1 MGTLLKQLTN
11 FNADILGITMLLAEG
26 NDISGNGPKIPEI
39 GSSSFRLPHVRPM
52 RSVKKS
58 PIRLVTENAYE
69 TVYQTLEKVA
79 EQARND
85 LEQ

>member
-1 MGTLLKQLTN
+1 
-11 FNADILGITMLLAEG
+11 
-26 NDISGNGPKIPEI
+26 
-39 GSSSFRLPHVRPM
+39 M

-85 LEQ
+85 LEL